1 MFVYFS
7 KEKINYFKGQIA
19 PFLIA
24 LIAIVV
30 LLIMITVNIGK
41 ISMFKTDTS
50 NAADAGAL
58 AGATVYGQGLMNLG
72 FHSDMMFGFYLVA
85 VVVLASCRWCW
96 RAWAL
101 YATFFAVALAL
112 YLLARVMAGKIPD
125 NVRETAYSYA
135 FQNIG
140 IEEVKPHIP
149 GESYEEWLRKKS
161 RFSQWMDDEEYK
173 NPPHKYTWNDRYGQ
187 NYAQV
192 VLDHVPTPTPHILWR
207 PVVVIGLGCCGLSC
221 GCCQCCPCLP
231 MPFIAALS
239 GVSHEHGPIGVTAR
253 KYRSDRDFGLWK
265 MRYGTIESY
274 AQAITYDGSVRPWRD
289 HTYDS
294 RLVSTR

>member
-7 KEKINYFKGQIA
+7 KEKINYYKGQVA

-30 LLIMITVNIGK
+30 MFIMITVNIGK
-41 ISMFKTDTS
+41 IGMFKTDTS
-50 NAADAGAL
+50 NAADAAAL

-72 FHSDMMFGFYLVA
+72 FHSDRMFGFYLVIA
-85 VVVLASCRWCW
+85 VILVSCLLPCKVAWIVYYASM
-96 RAWAL
+96 AI
-101 YATFFAVALAL
+101 ALAL
-112 YLLARVMAGKIPD
+112 YLLAIFMARKIPG

-140 IEEVKPHIP
+140 IEEVKPHTP
-149 GESYEEWLRKKS
+149 GESYEEWVRKKS

-173 NPPHKYTWNDRYGQ
+173 NSPHKYSWDDRYGQ

-192 VLDHVPTPTPHILWR
+192 VLDHVHTPFPFPLIL
-207 PVVVIGLGCCGLSC
+207 PVKVRGWKAFC
-221 GCCQCCPCLP
+221 GCCKKCCRCRFR
-231 MPFIAALS
+231 PFIAGLVR
-239 GVSHEHGPIGVTAR
+239 VSHRHGPVGVTAR

-274 AQAITYDGSVRPWRD
+274 AQAITYGGSVFPLRE

-294 RLVSTR
+294 RLVVTR

>member
-1 MFVYFS
+1 
-7 KEKINYFKGQIA
+7 
-19 PFLIA
+19 
-24 LIAIVV
+24 
-30 LLIMITVNIGK
+30 MITVNIARIGL
-41 ISMFKTDTS
+41 FKTDTS

-72 FHSDMMFGFYLVA
+72 FHSDNMFGFYLA
-85 VVVLASCRWCW
+85 AAAVLASCRSCW
-96 RAWAL
+96 YAWGM
-101 YATFFAVALAL
+101 YAVFMAIALAL
-112 YLLARVMAGKIPD
+112 YLLAKAMAGKIPG

-140 IEEVKPHIP
+140 IEEVKPHTS
-149 GESYEEWLRKKS
+149 GESYEEWLLKKS

-173 NPPHKYTWNDRYGQ
+173 NPPHKYTWDDRYGQ

-192 VLDHVPTPTPHILWR
+192 ILDPVPTPTPHILWR
-207 PVVVIGLGCCGLSC
+207 PVVVIGRGLFGCCH
-221 GCCQCCPCLP
+221 GCLCLP

-239 GVSHEHGPIGVTAR
+239 GVSHENGPIGVTTQ

-274 AQAITYDGSVRPWRD
+274 AQAETYGGSVRPWSD

-294 RLVSTR
+294 RLVSTK